1 MVSLTCVKFPCK
13 LWCLLNF
20 PDVSLLSVHDH
31 DVNSQ
36 IKQKQKYMPLT
47 KVDISSRNK
56 VDIENHY
63 PCFSVLQLKK
73 SCDKRMFIFTINFFF
88 LFPFL
93 VCVKWACIKRQCNL
107 ICNCQNST
115 FHSSNL
121 FSSKG
126 EGNLVTIMVGG
137 LTWIGVVTINWPAQ
151 AKFLF

>member
-1 MVSLTCVKFPCK
+1 MVSLTCVKFPCR

-63 PCFSVLQLKK
+63 PCFSVLQLKR

-88 LFPFL
+88 LFLFL
-93 VCVKWACIKRQCNL
+93 VCVKWACIKRQWIWFVIARIPHSTVL
-107 ICNCQNST
+107 IYFRQREKAI
-115 FHSSNL
+115 L
-121 FSSKG
+121 
-126 EGNLVTIMVGG
+126 
-137 LTWIGVVTINWPAQ
+137 WPSW
-151 AKFLF
+151 